1 MELFAPV
8 KPTVL
13 VVDHSEAELTWI
25 EDVLR
30 PSYQV
35 KTARNGIEALRLC
48 QQSPP
53 DLVLADVTLPNPDGY
68 ELQRCLQVDT
78 HTCDIPV
85 IFLSSKIDCANEQI
99 GIDWGAA
106 SFLMRPLQ
114 PRLLLARLRTHFAQ
128 ASQTNALWVDN
139 EYLENEVQ
147 RRLRQVNVMQNVTI
161 LALAA
166 LAEVRDID
174 TGNHLR
180 RTQNYMLALGSY
192 LVRHP
197 RFAAELRGDRVQT
210 LYQCA
215 PLHDIGKVGIPDRVL
230 LKHGRYTPEEY
241 AIMKTHPRLGL
252 DAIEAVQHAADVQ
265 LDFLS
270 VAKEIIYCHH
280 ERWDG
285 SGYPQGLAGEEIP
298 VSARLMAL
306 ADVYDALISRRVY
319 KAGMSHEQACEIIL
333 QGRGKH
339 FDPDVVDAF
348 LTLGEVF
355 KGIASRYAD
364 TDRDLERKSRLL
376 VQAKEGRPSEV
387 AAACSAADLVAP
399 EALAEDS
406 HFI

>member
-1 MELFAPV
+1 MEYFAPV

-13 VVDHSEAELTWI
+13 VVDHSAAELAWI
-25 EDVLR
+25 AEVLR

-35 KTARNGIEALRLC
+35 QTTRSGMEALRMC
-48 QQSPP
+48 QQNPP
-53 DLVLADVTLPNPDGY
+53 GLVLADVRLPNPDGY
-68 ELQRCLQVDT
+68 ELQRCLQVAT
-78 HTCDIPV
+78 RTVDIPV
-85 IFLSSKIDCANEQI
+85 IFLASKCDFANEQL
-99 GIDWGAA
+99 GVDWGAA
-106 SFLMRPLQ
+106 SFIMRPMQ
-114 PRLLLARLRTHFAQ
+114 PRLLLARVRAHFVEAGHVN
-128 ASQTNALWVDN
+128 TLWVDN
-139 EYLENEVQ
+139 EYLEREVQ
-147 RRLRQVNVMQNVTI
+147 LRLHQVNVMQNVTI

-180 RTQNYMLALGSY
+180 RTQNYVLALGSF

-197 RFAAELRGDRVQT
+197 RFARDLGGDRVQT

-230 LKHGRYTPEEY
+230 LKQGRYTAEEFEV
-241 AIMKTHPRLGL
+241 MKAHPRLGL
-252 DAIEAVQHAADVQ
+252 DAIESVQNAADVH

-270 VAKEIIYCHH
+270 VAKEIVYSHH
-280 ERWDG
+280 EQWDG

-319 KAGMSHEQACEIIL
+319 KPGMSHEQASDVIV

-348 LTLGEVF
+348 LALGEVF
-355 KGIASRYAD
+355 QGIASRYAD
-364 TDRDLERKSRLL
+364 TDRDLKRKARL
-376 VQAKEGRPSEV
+376 
-387 AAACSAADLVAP
+387 AAFILKGGPADNAAVCSAADLLTPMALN
-399 EALAEDS
+399 EAA
-406 HFI
+406 